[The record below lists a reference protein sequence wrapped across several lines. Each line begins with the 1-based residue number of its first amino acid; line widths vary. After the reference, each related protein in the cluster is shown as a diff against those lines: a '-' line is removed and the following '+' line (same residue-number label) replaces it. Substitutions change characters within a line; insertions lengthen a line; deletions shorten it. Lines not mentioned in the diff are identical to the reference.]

1 MVYTFNVSLT
11 PNLPR
16 CGWEECQVGYKKLSL
31 KIRSPLF
38 SHSSPSSLSANELM
52 GGGSNIRGSLS
63 RDEDSL
69 EGFSSPR
76 LFFFFYGH
84 QDFVNRLINGVIKV
98 NRTKFLSLQAS
109 LTFWDKH
116 NKGPEDWI

>member
-76 LFFFFYGH
+76 LFFFFFM
-84 QDFVNRLINGVIKV
+84 DTKTLLIA
-98 NRTKFLSLQAS
+98 L
-109 LTFWDKH
+109 
-116 NKGPEDWI
+116 